1 MDIKSD
7 QKVNEEASFEIVG
20 KVTKNSK
27 VSTSKIAETG
37 KDKKASPSKAINPEI
52 KTKSVKSSKK
62 TSDVKKDVEK
72 KVTPKKNIEKTSNKK

>member
-27 VSTSKIAETG
+27 AFTSKIVETG
-37 KDKKASPSKAINPEI
+37 KDKKASPSEFI
-52 KTKSVKSSKK
+52 KLGNKVKSVKSI
-62 TSDVKKDVEK
+62 
-72 KVTPKKNIEKTSNKK
+72 KKNSRC